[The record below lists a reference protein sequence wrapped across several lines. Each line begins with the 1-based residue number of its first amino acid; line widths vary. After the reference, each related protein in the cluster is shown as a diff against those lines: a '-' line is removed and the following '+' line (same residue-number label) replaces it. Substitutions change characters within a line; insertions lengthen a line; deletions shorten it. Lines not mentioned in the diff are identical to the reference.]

1 VVIDATGV
9 WGADPDSPLSG
20 GSTRLLPSR
29 GAHLVVPRERIPSDV
44 GLTIRVPGKVVFLVP
59 WPRYWLIGTT
69 DAPYDGPIDRPS
81 AGSDEVDELLAAVNR
96 VLDVDLT
103 RADVVGTYA
112 GLRPLIAPSHGSTIT
127 ASREHRVVVEENGL
141 VRVSGGKYTTYRQM
155 AEETVDAAV
164 GVLGQ
169 QPTERPSG
177 TVERRLV
184 GAADRPEL
192 DGLAS
197 ALASAWELPPAVA
210 ARLVARHG
218 TESKD
223 VLELGRA
230 CDLLA
235 VIPGSELLEAEVLWA
250 VRTELALSLDDVL
263 SRRLRLVQ
271 ELADRGAAIAPRL
284 AAIVGA
290 ELGWDAT
297 RRDAEV
303 AGYLESARREFAV
316 V

>member
-1 VVIDATGV
+1 
-9 WGADPDSPLSG
+9 
-20 GSTRLLPSR
+20 
-29 GAHLVVPRERIPSDV
+29 
-44 GLTIRVPGKVVFLVP
+44 
-59 WPRYWLIGTT
+59 
-69 DAPYDGPIDRPS
+69 
-81 AGSDEVDELLAAVNR
+81 VNR

-103 RADVVGTYA
+103 RADIVGTYA

-164 GVLGQ
+164 GVLGE
-169 QPTERPSG
+169 QPSERPSG
-177 TVERRLV
+177 TVARRLV

-192 DGLAS
+192 DGLGS
-197 ALASAWELPPAVA
+197 ALTSAWDLPPGVA

-218 TESKD
+218 TEAKD

-230 CDLLA
+230 CDLLG

-263 SRRLRLVQ
+263 ARRLRLVQ

-284 AAIVGA
+284 AAIVG
-290 ELGWDAT
+290 EDLGWDAA

-303 AGYLESARREFAV
+303 SRYLDGARREFAV
-316 V
+316 A